1 MSRTRPARAILN
13 DMDDFSLL
21 DLFFSM
27 LWFYLVIVWIF
38 FLVQLIGDIFRSRD
52 LSGIQKAVWMV
63 FLVFVPFIAAIT
75 YLIVR
80 GDKMHARQ
88 TEDMLAREDALR
100 QRLGVTASSTSAAD
114 EIGKLAALRDAGT
127 ITEDEFQAQKARILA
142 S

>member
-1 MSRTRPARAILN
+1 
-13 DMDDFSLL
+13 MDDFSLL

-38 FLVQLIGDIFRSRD
+38 FLFQLVGDIFRSRD

-88 TEDMLAREDALR
+88 TADMLAREDALR
-100 QRLGVTASSTSAAD
+100 ERMGVSTSSASAAD

-127 ITEDEFQAQKARILA
+127 LTEEEFQSHKGRLLA
-142 S
+142 T